1 LGVADPGTE
10 GLADSYSKFNADSVV
25 LVGADATSYSLG
37 VVDPDTE
44 TFADSYS
51 ELTAAVDVVY
61 ALAGSTS
68 SRSAAAVSANSD
80 VPGSVSATTDSQST
94 VGATTAVTIFVGA
107 DGESYSFGIVDPDTE
122 TLADS
127 YSELTTAVDVIYA
140 LAGSTDSRSNAGV
153 TPVITYF
160 ARADADSYS
169 LGVVDPDTE
178 TFADSYS
185 ELAATVAAAVNIEFD
200 TFGSADSRSTAA
212 VTVSSNV
219 PGAASATADSRSALT
234 TATEVTIFAR
244 GDGDSYSFGIVD
256 PDTETLADSYSELAF
271 TGLNVALDT
280 SGLSDSRSAA
290 AVIVSSNV
298 PGAASAT
305 AESLSTVAATTSFSV
320 FGGVSVTA
328 ASRSTLGAPTTEVTI
343 FARGDGESYSFGIV
357 DPDTETLA
365 DSYSE
370 LTFGLDVAFGAAGS
384 TDSRSAAAVITSLN
398 VPNAASVTAAS
409 RSTLGVPTT
418 EVTIFA
424 RGDGDSY
431 SFGIV
436 DPDTETLADSYSE
449 LTFGLDVAF
458 GAAGTTDSRS
468 AAAVSAASTSDV
480 PGGASATAA
489 SRSAL
494 TTATEVTIFA
504 RGDGDSYSFGIV
516 DPDTETLAD
525 SYSELAVAT
534 NVALDTSGS
543 SDSRSTPAVTVS
555 SNVPGA
561 ASATAESRS
570 TVTATTS
577 FNVSGGASVTA
588 ASRSTLGAPTTEV
601 TLFARGDG
609 ESYSFGIVD
618 PDTETLADSYSELAV
633 ATNVALDTS
642 GSTDSRSA
650 AAVAASLNVP
660 GAASVTAAS
669 RSTLG
674 APTTEVTLFARGDG
688 DSYSFGIVDPDTE
701 TLADSYSELAVAV
714 NVAFGAAGTT
724 DSRSAAAVTNTNVVV
739 ATRTETSDSRS
750 VAMVA
755 SLVNANAVVATR
767 TEISDSRST
776 AAVTNTSVVVATRT
790 GTSDSTSVTEVG
802 ISVATTRAAT
812 SDSRSTATVM
822 NTNVVVATRTGT
834 SDSASAVS
842 ATTTFIPT
850 MMLSAAA
857 ASLDRVAAQQ
867 RFWQRQQITATT
879 SANYEIPAWVE
890 WVDELAVGGGAG
902 STGSVLLAAGKGGR
916 GGTWAV
922 RENSVNTVLAAAG
935 ITTEPTRMY
944 ATVNAGAGGAGG
956 PYNGATI
963 QAGQP
968 GGASRVQVFAVAG
981 GVTKAVN
988 TVLTAAGGTAAAGG
1002 GLADSNARPGGPAQG
1017 GNATAGRDYRILPD
1031 PGFTYVGGA
1040 GNGTTTTG
1048 FPGNPP
1054 GGGAG
1059 GNGAG
1064 NNINGNRGA
1073 DGAVWLRLDSQSYGV
1088 TAQQQ
1093 FVTPGSGEFDLPLT
1107 TSLVMPA
1114 VVGAGAGGY
1123 GGSLPLNG
1131 NGGQGGRWATA
1142 VAAWN
1147 VESLLPAGVSLSSL
1161 TRLWVEWTVGRGGAG
1176 GDATNFGTNPGAAG
1190 TASTATLK
1198 CRTATTTYTIGAT
1211 RTGVGGLSIAG
1222 SGSAGEQNGLQV
1234 LGGNINSSRDMLV
1247 TVNGQSFVFTGGAAL
1262 PTFGAIT
1269 LLNRPLRDGNA
1280 PGGGGDGGTAGGLGG
1295 TILAGKSGA
1304 NGAVHVVYVY
1314 RPITKDTGEEADDM
1328 ENGNA

>member
-1 LGVADPGTE
+1 
-10 GLADSYSKFNADSVV
+10 
-25 LVGADATSYSLG
+25 
-37 VVDPDTE
+37 
-44 TFADSYS
+44 
-51 ELTAAVDVVY
+51 
-61 ALAGSTS
+61 
-68 SRSAAAVSANSD
+68 
-80 VPGSVSATTDSQST
+80 
-94 VGATTAVTIFVGA
+94 
-107 DGESYSFGIVDPDTE
+107 
-122 TLADS
+122 
-127 YSELTTAVDVIYA
+127 
-140 LAGSTDSRSNAGV
+140 
-153 TPVITYF
+153 
-160 ARADADSYS
+160 
-169 LGVVDPDTE
+169 
-178 TFADSYS
+178 
-185 ELAATVAAAVNIEFD
+185 
-200 TFGSADSRSTAA
+200 
-212 VTVSSNV
+212 
-219 PGAASATADSRSALT
+219 
-234 TATEVTIFAR
+234 
-244 GDGDSYSFGIVD
+244 
-256 PDTETLADSYSELAF
+256 
-271 TGLNVALDT
+271 
-280 SGLSDSRSAA
+280 
-290 AVIVSSNV
+290 
-298 PGAASAT
+298 
-305 AESLSTVAATTSFSV
+305 
-320 FGGVSVTA
+320 
-328 ASRSTLGAPTTEVTI
+328 
-343 FARGDGESYSFGIV
+343 
-357 DPDTETLA
+357 
-365 DSYSE
+365 
-370 LTFGLDVAFGAAGS
+370 
-384 TDSRSAAAVITSLN
+384 
-398 VPNAASVTAAS
+398 
-409 RSTLGVPTT
+409 
-418 EVTIFA
+418 
-424 RGDGDSY
+424 
-431 SFGIV
+431 
-436 DPDTETLADSYSE
+436 
-449 LTFGLDVAF
+449 
-458 GAAGTTDSRS
+458 
-468 AAAVSAASTSDV
+468 
-480 PGGASATAA
+480 
-489 SRSAL
+489 
-494 TTATEVTIFA
+494 
-504 RGDGDSYSFGIV
+504 
-516 DPDTETLAD
+516 
-525 SYSELAVAT
+525 
-534 NVALDTSGS
+534 
-543 SDSRSTPAVTVS
+543 
-555 SNVPGA
+555 
-561 ASATAESRS
+561 
-570 TVTATTS
+570 
-577 FNVSGGASVTA
+577 
-588 ASRSTLGAPTTEV
+588 
-601 TLFARGDG
+601 
-609 ESYSFGIVD
+609 
-618 PDTETLADSYSELAV
+618 
-633 ATNVALDTS
+633 
-642 GSTDSRSA
+642 
-650 AAVAASLNVP
+650 
-660 GAASVTAAS
+660 
-669 RSTLG
+669 
-674 APTTEVTLFARGDG
+674 
-688 DSYSFGIVDPDTE
+688 
-701 TLADSYSELAVAV
+701 
-714 NVAFGAAGTT
+714 
-724 DSRSAAAVTNTNVVV
+724 
-739 ATRTETSDSRS
+739 
-750 VAMVA
+750 
-755 SLVNANAVVATR
+755 
-767 TEISDSRST
+767 
-776 AAVTNTSVVVATRT
+776 
-790 GTSDSTSVTEVG
+790 
-802 ISVATTRAAT
+802 
-812 SDSRSTATVM
+812 
-822 NTNVVVATRTGT
+822 
-834 SDSASAVS
+834 
-842 ATTTFIPT
+842 